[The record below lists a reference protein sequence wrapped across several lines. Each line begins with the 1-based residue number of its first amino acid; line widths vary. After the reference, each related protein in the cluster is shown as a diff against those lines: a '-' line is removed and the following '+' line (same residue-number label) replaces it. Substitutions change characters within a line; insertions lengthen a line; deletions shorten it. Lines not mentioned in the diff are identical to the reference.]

1 MIEYIAVVIFFGIDL
16 LAVVLALLWLSQ
28 RRAERDITDL
38 RFRRTRR
45 YR

>member
-1 MIEYIAVVIFFGIDL
+1 MIEYIAVLLFFGVDL
-16 LAVVLALLWLSQ
+16 LLVIGALLWLSQ

-38 RFRRTRR
+38 RYRRPRR